1 MMNLHIKM
9 SGEVRAGGKERGRQG
24 GGGEEEPGWSNLGLN
39 VI

>member
-24 GGGEEEPGWSNLGLN
+24 GGGERRQAGQT
-39 VI
+39 